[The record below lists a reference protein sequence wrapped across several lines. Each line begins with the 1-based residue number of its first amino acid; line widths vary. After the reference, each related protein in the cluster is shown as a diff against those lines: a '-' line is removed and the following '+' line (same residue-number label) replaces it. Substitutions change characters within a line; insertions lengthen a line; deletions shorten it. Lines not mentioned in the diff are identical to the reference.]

1 MEIKNIGIVIEGG
14 GMRGIFTAGV
24 LDYLMEK
31 DINFPYV
38 IGVSMGA
45 CNGSAY
51 VAKQIKRSVR
61 IPMTYLDDW
70 RYLSLK
76 SYLKEGNLFGMD
88 FIFNKIPYELDPF
101 DFETF
106 EKSSKKF
113 ISVAT
118 SCETGKARYFEKSDM
133 TRNVFLKSLEAST
146 SLPFLSTMK
155 EIDGEKLL
163 DGGISDSIPV
173 LKVYSDGYKKQVVI
187 LTREYDYIKKSS
199 NLLKLI
205 TPIYYR
211 KYPELAESIINRAD
225 KYNKTLEYI
234 KKQEKAGNYFVIRP
248 LEAIEMPRVGKDK
261 DKLKK
266 AYDLGYNQME
276 ALYNDLKIFLER

>member
-1 MEIKNIGIVIEGG
+1 MEIYNIGLVIEGG
-14 GMRGIFTAGV
+14 GMRGIFSAGV

-45 CNGSAY
+45 CNGSSY
-51 VAKQIKRSVR
+51 VSKQIKRSVR
-61 IPMTYLDDW
+61 IPLTYLDDW
-70 RYLSLK
+70 RYLSFK

-106 EKSSKKF
+106 EKSNKKF
-113 ISVAT
+113 ISVVT
-118 SCETGKARYFEKSDM
+118 SCETGKARYFEKSDL
-133 TRNVFLKSLEAST
+133 TRASFLKSLEAST

-155 EIDGEKLL
+155 EIDGEKFL

-173 LKVYSDGYKKQVVI
+173 LKAYKDGYKKQVVI
-187 LTREYDYIKKSS
+187 LTREYEYSKKSS
-199 NLLKLI
+199 SVLKLI
-205 TPIYYR
+205 TPVYY
-211 KYPELAESIINRAD
+211 KKFPELAESIINRAE
-225 KYNKTLEYI
+225 KYNETLDYI
-234 KKQEKAGNYFVIRP
+234 KRQEKAGNYFVIRP
-248 LEAIEMPRVGKDK
+248 FKVIEMPRVGKDK
-261 DKLKK
+261 DKLKE

-276 ALYNDLKIFLER
+276 LLYNDLKIFLES